1 MKIVKTVNEL
11 RKLRKEISGRTGFV
25 PTMGAL
31 HEGHVELI
39 RQSVSKTESTIV
51 SIFVNPTQFGPNEDF
66 AKYPR
71 TLEEDLKKCE
81 QAGADIVFIPER
93 AEIYGTTAPFITFKV
108 SPEIASILCGKSRP
122 GHFDGVVQVVS
133 ILFNIVQPDVAFF
146 GEKDFQQLAI
156 IRKMTSD
163 LHFPVKIEGVP
174 TVREKDGLA
183 KSSRNRYLSP
193 EERALAPNI
202 YKVLDHI
209 KQKAETA
216 RFDRLA
222 VPILFVENEALKK
235 LESLVPGI
243 RIDYLEIR
251 NRTDLSKSSFLVK
264 DSHVFVAAYIGK
276 TRLIDNLFIGG

>member
-1 MKIVKTVNEL
+1 MHVVKSVSEL
-11 RKLRKEISGRTGFV
+11 RVLRRELKGSVGFV

-31 HEGHVELI
+31 HEGHAELI
-39 RQSVSKTESTIV
+39 RRSAAECDSTIV

-81 QAGADIVFIPER
+81 ESGATIVFTPEKE
-93 AEIYGTTAPFITFKV
+93 EIYGKGTPFITFKV
-108 SPEIASILCGKSRP
+108 SSDIASILCGKSRP

-133 ILFNIVQPDVAFF
+133 ILFNIVQPDTAFF
-146 GEKDFQQLAI
+146 GEKDFQQLAV

-163 LHFPVKIEGVP
+163 LYFPVKIKGVP

-202 YKVLDHI
+202 YKVLEYI
-209 KQKAETA
+209 KQKAMSA

-222 VPILFVENEALKK
+222 VPIEFVEAEAVKK

-251 NRTDLSKSSFLVK
+251 NSTDLSKSRFLVK
-264 DSHVFVAAYIGK
+264 DSHVFVAAYIGN
-276 TRLIDNLFIGG
+276 TRLIDNAFIGG

>member
-1 MKIVKTVNEL
+1 MKIVKTINEL

-93 AEIYGTTAPFITFKV
+93 AEIYGNTAPFITFKV

-133 ILFNIVQPDVAFF
+133 ILFNIVRPDIAFF
-146 GEKDFQQLAI
+146 GEKDFQQLTI
-156 IRKMTSD
+156 IRKMVSD
-163 LHFPVKIEGVP
+163 LHFPILISGVP
-174 TVREKDGLA
+174 TVREADGLA
-183 KSSRNRYLSP
+183 KSSRNRYLSAD
-193 EERALAPNI
+193 ERAKAPNI
-202 YKVLDHI
+202 YKVLENI
-209 KQKAETA
+209 RQKAAAA

-222 VPILFVENEALKK
+222 VPIEFVEKEAVKK

-243 RIDYLEIR
+243 LIDYLEIR
-251 NRTDLSKSSFLVK
+251 NRTDLSKSQFLVK
-264 DSHVFVAAYIGK
+264 DSHVFIAAYIGK
-276 TRLIDNLFIGG
+276 TRLIDNLFIGE